1 MPRRLGHGQTLTIQ
15 QFDIAR
21 ESVAERVADVPFAFA
36 TAQPVDLKD
45 FDFLFPDLQD
55 DLNNLLPESATTVA
69 NLVRL
74 GKTMV
79 DQSGN
84 DKAGDADIS
93 ALLTYFGQFIDHD
106 ITLEL
111 ASADLPTLTN
121 PALTPL
127 PLDQIRDTLKNARSA
142 TLDLD
147 SVYDLPAPRDGDKMV
162 VGTVSSTG
170 SPGPPLGRPP
180 GKDDFNDLPRGPRTA
195 DPATDRAA
203 NIGDPRNDENT
214 IVAQLH
220 LAFLRAH
227 NKLVDRWHSFTEPRR
242 VMRQHYQYLVIHD
255 FLMQVADKKIVED
268 ILDNGTKFFKP
279 FKEPFFMP
287 LEFAVA
293 GYRFGHTMVR
303 KDYDFNVNFNTHGG
317 IPASLDFLF
326 TFTALT
332 GQLGG
337 GGLPEFETLPENWI
351 IEWENFT
358 GNNPRSKA
366 RKFDTKLV
374 NPLFALRQF
383 DGQPEIGL
391 GAMLA
396 VRNLLRGYLL
406 RMPTGQ
412 AMATAMN
419 LTPLTAAEIEEVAS
433 EVPPEPGKESQ
444 LDVIRSSGFAER
456 TPLWYYILA
465 EAAVHAKGKHLG
477 ELGST
482 LIAEVLIGLIEKSE
496 NSILR
501 NPIWEPTL
509 PMAKKGKF
517 TLEEFVKVRGR
528 VAIITR
534 HTMKKPPENSDG
546 FFALCSRPTTT
557 SIFR

>member
-1 MPRRLGHGQTLTIQ
+1 MGRRLGHGETLTTQ
-15 QFDIAR
+15 QFDRAR
-21 ESVAERVADVPFAFA
+21 EGLAERVTNVPFAFA
-36 TAQPVDLKD
+36 AAQPVDLKD
-45 FDFLFPDLQD
+45 FDFLFPDLQND
-55 DLNNLLPESATTVA
+55 PNNLLPEAATTVA

-74 GKTMV
+74 GKTMI
-79 DQSGN
+79 DDSGN
-84 DKAGDADIS
+84 DPAGDSDIS
-93 ALLTYFGQFIDHD
+93 ALMTYFGQFIDHD

-121 PALTPL
+121 PAMTPL

-162 VGTVSSTG
+162 LGTVSSTG
-170 SPGPPLGRPP
+170 SPNPPLKRPD

-242 VMRQHYQYLVIHD
+242 VMRQHYQYLVIHE
-255 FLMQVADKKIVED
+255 FLMEIADKKIVKD
-268 ILDNGTKFFKP
+268 ILKNGTQFFKP
-279 FKEPFFMP
+279 FEDPFFMP
-287 LEFAVA
+287 LEFSVA
-293 GYRFGHTMVR
+293 AYRFGHTMVR

-332 GQLGG
+332 GQLGD
-337 GGLPEFETLPENWI
+337 FDTLPENWI

-366 RKFDTKLV
+366 RLFDTRLV
-374 NPLFALRQF
+374 NPLFTLKKF
-383 DGQPEIGL
+383 DGTVEVGL

-412 AMATAMN
+412 ALAGAMN
-419 LTPLTAAEIEEVAS
+419 ITPLTAAQIEQVAAEVTPAA
-433 EVPPEPGKESQ
+433 GQESQ
-444 LDVIRSSGFAER
+444 LDVLRSSGFSAR

-465 EAAVHAKGKHLG
+465 EAAFHAKGKHLG
-477 ELGST
+477 PLGST
-482 LIAEVLIGLIEKSE
+482 LVAEVLIGLIEKSE

-501 NPIWEPTL
+501 SKFWEPTL
-509 PMAKKGKF
+509 PMAQNGKF
-517 TLEEFVKVRGR
+517 RLEDLLR
-528 VAIITR
+528 
-534 HTMKKPPENSDG
+534 
-546 FFALCSRPTTT
+546 FAGVLG
-557 SIFR
+557 

>member
-1 MPRRLGHGQTLTIQ
+1 MARRLGHGETLTIQ
-15 QFDIAR
+15 QFDRAR
-21 ESVAERVADVPFAFA
+21 EGLAERVSNVPFAFA
-36 TAQPVDLKD
+36 IAQPVDLKD
-45 FDFLFPDLQD
+45 FDFLFPDLQND
-55 DLNNLLPESATTVA
+55 PNNLLPEAATTPA

-79 DQSGN
+79 DASGV
-84 DKAGDADIS
+84 DPAGDSDIS
-93 ALLTYFGQFIDHD
+93 ALMTYFGQFIDHD

-162 VGTVSSTG
+162 LGKVSPTG
-170 SPGPPLGRPP
+170 STNPPFPRPA

-242 VMRQHYQYLVIHD
+242 VMRQHYQHLVIHD
-255 FLMQVADKKIVED
+255 FLMQVADKKIVKD
-268 ILDNGTKFFKP
+268 ILKNGTQFFKP
-279 FKEPFFMP
+279 FQEPFFMP

-303 KDYDFNVNFNTHGG
+303 SEYDFNVNFNTHGG
-317 IPASLDFLF
+317 IPATLGFLF
-326 TFTALT
+326 TFTALS
-332 GQLGG
+332 GELGD
-337 GGLPEFETLPENWI
+337 FDTLPENWI
-351 IEWENFT
+351 IEWENFI

-366 RKFDTKLV
+366 RRFDTKLA
-374 NPLFALRQF
+374 NPLFQLRKV
-383 DGQPEIGL
+383 DGTTEVGL

-412 AMATAMN
+412 ALASAMN
-419 LTPLTAAEIEEVAS
+419 LTPLTVAELEDVAS
-433 EVPPEPGKESQ
+433 KVTAPAGQESQ
-444 LDVIRSSGFAER
+444 LDVLRSTGFAER

-465 EAAVHAKGKHLG
+465 EAAFHAKGKHLG
-477 ELGST
+477 PLGST
-482 LIAEVLIGLIEKSE
+482 LVAEVLIGLIEKSE

-509 PMAKKGKF
+509 PSANNGKF
-517 TLEEFVKVRGR
+517 TMEDLLRFAGVLE
-528 VAIITR
+528 
-534 HTMKKPPENSDG
+534 
-546 FFALCSRPTTT
+546 
-557 SIFR
+557 

>member
-1 MPRRLGHGQTLTIQ
+1 MARRLGHGEPITIE
-15 QFDIAR
+15 QFDGAR
-21 ESVAERVADVPFAFA
+21 ESLVASVTDVPLAFA
-36 TAQPVDLKD
+36 AGQPVDLKD
-45 FDFLFPDLQD
+45 FDFLFPDLQND
-55 DLNNLLPESATTVA
+55 PNNLLPEAATTPA

-74 GKTMV
+74 GKTMI
-79 DQSGN
+79 DNIGN
-84 DKAGDADIS
+84 DAAGDADIS
-93 ALLTYFGQFIDHD
+93 ALMTYFGQFIDHD

-111 ASADLPTLTN
+111 ASADLPTLTS

-127 PLDQIRDTLKNARSA
+127 PLDEIRNNLKNARSA

-147 SVYDLPAPRDGDKMV
+147 SVYDLPAARDGDKMV
-162 VGTVSSTG
+162 IGTVSPTG
-170 SPGPPLGRPP
+170 SSNPPLGRPA

-214 IVAQLH
+214 IIAQLH

-242 VMRQHYQYLVIHD
+242 VMRQHYQHLVIHD
-255 FLMQVADKKIVED
+255 FLMKVADKKIVKD
-268 ILDNGTKFFKP
+268 TLKNGTQFFKP
-279 FKEPFFMP
+279 FQEPFFMP

-303 KDYDFNVNFNTHGG
+303 KDYDFNVNFNTQGG
-317 IPASLDFLF
+317 IPATLGLLF

-332 GQLGG
+332 GQLGD
-337 GGLPEFETLPENWI
+337 FDTLPENWI

-358 GNNPRSKA
+358 GNNPRSKS
-366 RKFDTKLV
+366 RLFDTKLV
-374 NPLFALRQF
+374 NPLFNLTRS
-383 DGQPEIGL
+383 DGSPEAGL

-412 AMATAMN
+412 ALATAMN
-419 LTPLTAAEIEEVAS
+419 LTPLTAAELEEVAS
-433 EVPPEPGKESQ
+433 KVTAAPGQESQ
-444 LDVIRSSGFAER
+444 LEVLRSSGFAER

-465 EAAVHAKGKHLG
+465 EAAFHAKGKHLG
-477 ELGST
+477 PVGST
-482 LIAEVLIGLIEKSE
+482 LIAEVLIGLVNKSE

-501 NPIWEPTL
+501 TQFWEPTL
-509 PMAKKGKF
+509 PMANNGKF
-517 TLEEFVKVRGR
+517 TLEDLLR
-528 VAIITR
+528 
-534 HTMKKPPENSDG
+534 
-546 FFALCSRPTTT
+546 FADVLD
-557 SIFR
+557 

>member
-1 MPRRLGHGQTLTIQ
+1 MPRRLGHGQTLTIE
-15 QFDIAR
+15 QFDAAR
-21 ESVAERVADVPFAFA
+21 EDVAERVADIPFAFA
-36 TAQPVDLKD
+36 AAQPVDLND
-45 FDFLFPDLQD
+45 FDFLFPDLQTD
-55 DLNNLLPESATTVA
+55 PNNLLPESATTVA

-147 SVYDLPAPRDGDKMV
+147 SVYDLPAPRDGHKMV
-162 VGTVSSTG
+162 LGRVSSTG
-170 SPGPPLGRPP
+170 SPNKPLSRPP

-227 NKLVDRWHSFTEPRR
+227 NKLVDLWGDFTNPRR
-242 VMRQHYQYLVIHD
+242 VLRQHYQYLVIHE
-255 FLMQVADKKIVED
+255 FLMKVADKKIVKD
-268 ILDNGTKFFKP
+268 ILDNGTQFFKGLQ
-279 FKEPFFMP
+279 EPFFMP

-293 GYRFGHTMVR
+293 GFRFGHTMVR
-303 KDYDFNVNFNTHGG
+303 RDYDFNLNFNTSGE
-317 IPASLDFLF
+317 PNTFRASLSLLF
-326 TFTALT
+326 TFTALS
-332 GQLGG
+332 GELGD
-337 GGLPEFETLPENWI
+337 FDTLPENWI
-351 IEWENFT
+351 VEWENFT
-358 GNNPRSKA
+358 GNNPPSKA
-366 RKFDTKLV
+366 RKFDTKLA
-374 NPLFALRQF
+374 NPLFQLRRV
-383 DGQPEIGL
+383 DGQPEVGL

-419 LTPLTAAEIEEVAS
+419 LTPLTVAEIEQAAS
-433 EVPPEPGKESQ
+433 EVTPEPGQESQ
-444 LDVIRSSGFAER
+444 LDVLRSSGFAQR

-465 EAAVHAKGKHLG
+465 EAAVQAKGKHLG
-477 ELGST
+477 DLGSR
-482 LIAEVLIGLIEKSE
+482 LVAEVLIGLIEKSDD
-496 NSILR
+496 SILR

-509 PMAKKGKF
+509 PIKSGKF
-517 TLEEFVKVRGR
+517 SFEDLLR
-528 VAIITR
+528 
-534 HTMKKPPENSDG
+534 
-546 FFALCSRPTTT
+546 FAGVLP
-557 SIFR
+557 

>member
-1 MPRRLGHGQTLTIQ
+1 MARRLGHGETLKIE
-15 QFDIAR
+15 QFDSAR
-21 ESVAERVADVPFAFA
+21 EAVADAVADLPFAFA
-36 TAQPVDLKD
+36 VAQPVDLND
-45 FDFLFPDLQD
+45 YDFLFPDLQND
-55 DLNNLLPESATTVA
+55 PNNLLPEAASTPA

-74 GKTMV
+74 GKTMI
-79 DQSGN
+79 DSSG
-84 DKAGDADIS
+84 DDEAGDSDIP
-93 ALLTYFGQFIDHD
+93 ALMTYFGQFIDHD

-127 PLDQIRDTLKNARSA
+127 PLDQIRNTLKNARSA

-147 SVYDLPAPRDGDKMV
+147 SVYDLPAARDGDKMV
-162 VGTVSSTG
+162 IGKVSPTG
-170 SPGPPLGRPP
+170 NPNPPFARPA

-242 VMRQHYQYLVIHD
+242 VMRQHYQYLVIHE
-255 FLMQVADKKIVED
+255 FLMHVCDKKIVND
-268 ILDNGTKFFKP
+268 ILKNGAKFFKP
-279 FKEPFFMP
+279 FQEPFFMP

-303 KDYDFNVNFNTHGG
+303 SDYEFNLNFNDNG
-317 IPASLDFLF
+317 PARATLDLLF
-326 TFTALT
+326 TFTALQ
-332 GQLGG
+332 GQLGFG
-337 GGLPEFETLPENWI
+337 GGSDTLPENWI
-351 IEWENFT
+351 IEWERFT
-358 GNNPRSKA
+358 GPNPSNKA
-366 RKFDTKLV
+366 RLLDTKLV
-374 NPLFALRQF
+374 NPLFQLQKT
-383 DGQPEIGL
+383 DGTVEVGL

-412 AMATAMN
+412 ALATAMSI
-419 LTPLTAAEIEEVAS
+419 TPLTPGQLEEVAAA
-433 EVPPEPGKESQ
+433 VPADPGKESQ
-444 LDVIRSSGFAER
+444 LDVLRSSGFNQR

-465 EAAVHAKGKHLG
+465 EAAFHGKGKHLG
-477 ELGST
+477 PLGST
-482 LIAEVLIGLIEKSE
+482 LVAEVLIGLIEKAE

-509 PMAKKGKF
+509 PFTGKF
-517 TLEEFVKVRGR
+517 KFEDLLR
-528 VAIITR
+528 
-534 HTMKKPPENSDG
+534 
-546 FFALCSRPTTT
+546 FAGVLT
-557 SIFR
+557 

>member
-1 MPRRLGHGQTLTIQ
+1 MARRLGHGETLTLE
-15 QFDIAR
+15 QFDSAR
-21 ESVAERVADVPFAFA
+21 EGLADVVADLPFAFA
-36 TAQPVDLKD
+36 IAQPVDLKD
-45 FDFLFPDLQD
+45 YDFLFPDLQTNP
-55 DLNNLLPESATTVA
+55 NNLLPEAASTPA

-74 GKTMV
+74 GQTMI
-79 DQSGN
+79 DDSGN
-84 DKAGDADIS
+84 DAAGDSDIP
-93 ALLTYFGQFIDHD
+93 ALMTYFGQFIDHD

-127 PLDQIRDTLKNARSA
+127 PLDQIRNTLKNARSA

-162 VGTVSSTG
+162 VGRVSAT
-170 SPGPPLGRPP
+170 PTQDFPLTRPP

-227 NKLVDRWHSFTEPRR
+227 NTLVDRWHSFTEPRR

-255 FLMQVADKKIVED
+255 FLMQVADKNIVKG
-268 ILDNGTKFFKP
+268 ILKDGTKFFKP
-279 FKEPFFMP
+279 FQEPFFMP

-303 KDYDFNVNFNTHGG
+303 SDYNFNLNFNSSSG
-317 IPASLDFLF
+317 IPATIGLLF

-332 GQLGG
+332 GQLGD
-337 GGLPEFETLPENWI
+337 FETLPENWI

-358 GNNPRSKA
+358 GNNPRNKA
-366 RKFDTKLV
+366 RLLDTRLV
-374 NPLFALRQF
+374 NPLFHLQ
-383 DGQPEIGL
+383 DSVGNDEVGL

-412 AMATAMN
+412 ALATAMN
-419 LTPLTAAEIEEVAS
+419 ITPLTAGQLEEVAAA
-433 EVPPEPGKESQ
+433 VPTAPGKESQ
-444 LDVIRSSGFAER
+444 LDVLRSSGFNQR

-465 EAAVHAKGKHLG
+465 EAAFHAKGKHLG
-477 ELGST
+477 PLGST
-482 LIAEVLIGLIEKSE
+482 LVAEVLIGLIEKSE

-509 PMAKKGKF
+509 PHTGKF
-517 TLEEFVKVRGR
+517 KLEDLLR
-528 VAIITR
+528 
-534 HTMKKPPENSDG
+534 
-546 FFALCSRPTTT
+546 FAGVLS
-557 SIFR
+557 

>member
-1 MPRRLGHGQTLTIQ
+1 MARRLGHGETLTVQ
-15 QFDIAR
+15 QFETAQ
-21 ESVAERVADVPFAFA
+21 ESLAERAADIPFAFA
-36 TAQPVDLKD
+36 IAQPVDLKD
-45 FDFLFPDLQD
+45 FDFLFPDLQTD
-55 DLNNLLPESATTVA
+55 PNNLLPENASTPA

-79 DQSGN
+79 DQIGN
-84 DKAGDADIS
+84 DPAGDSDVS
-93 ALLTYFGQFIDHD
+93 ALMTYFGQFIDHD

-127 PLDQIRDTLKNARSA
+127 PLDQIRNTLRNARSA

-147 SVYDLPAPRDGDKMV
+147 SVYDMPAARDGDKMLL
-162 VGTVSSTG
+162 GRVSPTND
-170 SPGPPLGRPP
+170 PNPPFGRPP

-227 NKLVDRWHSFTEPRR
+227 NRLVDVWHSFTEPRR

-255 FLMQVADKKIVED
+255 FLMQIADKKIVKD
-268 ILDNGTKFFKP
+268 ILKDGTKFFKP
-279 FKEPFFMP
+279 FQEPFFMP

-303 KDYDFNVNFNTHGG
+303 QDYDFNVNFNTHGG
-317 IPASLDFLF
+317 VRATLGLLF
-326 TFTALT
+326 TFTALS
-332 GQLGG
+332 GELGD
-337 GGLPEFETLPENWI
+337 FDTLPENWI

-366 RKFDTKLV
+366 RLFDTRLV
-374 NPLFALRQF
+374 NPLFELQKS
-383 DGQPEIGL
+383 DGTFEVGL

-412 AMATAMN
+412 ALSKAMN
-419 LTPLTAAEIEEVAS
+419 ITPLTAAELESVAS
-433 EVPPEPGKESQ
+433 KVTPEPGKESQ
-444 LDVIRSSGFAER
+444 LDVLRSSGFSER

-465 EAAVHAKGKHLG
+465 EAAFHAKGKHLG
-477 ELGST
+477 PLGST
-482 LIAEVLIGLIEKSE
+482 LVAEVLIGLIEKSE

-509 PMAKKGKF
+509 PMAKPGKF
-517 TLEEFVKVRGR
+517 TIEDLLRFAGVLE
-528 VAIITR
+528 
-534 HTMKKPPENSDG
+534 
-546 FFALCSRPTTT
+546 
-557 SIFR
+557 